1 MRSETEIERVQ
12 IRLRAYQ
19 AQDFQALWKLDQR
32 CFEDGIS
39 YSKAELQQYLQL
51 KTAFALVA
59 QPEGDSAICGFII
72 AHRRRGGFGHV
83 LTIDVAPEFRQHG
96 VGTLLLRAAHAR
108 LAKEGCHT
116 MFLETAVNNLPAI
129 SFYKRHGYSVVRTLP
144 RYYQATG
151 MDAFLLS
158 KPLDTVAHPI

>member
-1 MRSETEIERVQ
+1 MLSRSDIDGVPVRT
-12 IRLRAYQ
+12 RAYET
-19 AQDFQALWKLDQR
+19 QDFETLWHLDQR
-32 CFEDGIS
+32 CFEEGIS

-51 KTAFALVA
+51 RAAFALVA
-59 QPEGDSAICGFII
+59 ETEEENTICGFII
-72 AHRRRGGFGHV
+72 AHRRRGGYGHV
-83 LTIDVAPEFRQHG
+83 LTIDVDPEFRQHG
-96 VGTLLLRAAHAR
+96 VGTLLLGRAHER
-108 LAKEGCHT
+108 LAREGCHT

-158 KPLDTVAHPI
+158 RRLDSTTD